1 MTKSELV
8 TAFAE
13 EFNFSE
19 RKARAIIDTILDEMS
34 EALARGEGI
43 QLRGF
48 GTFAIKHYEA
58 YTGLNPKTLEHVEV
72 KAKRKPVFKVG
83 KQLKKAVDDNRLR
96 S

>member
-19 RKARAIIDTILDEMS
+19 RKARAIIDTILDEMT

-48 GTFAIKHYEA
+48 GTFTIKHYKP
-58 YTGLNPKTLEHVEV
+58 YTGLNPKTLERVNV

-83 KQLKKAVDDNRLR
+83 KQLKKALDATR

>member
-1 MTKSELV
+1 MTKSQLV
-8 TAFAE
+8 TALAE
-13 EFNFSE
+13 EFDFSE
-19 RKARAIIDTILDEMS
+19 RKARVIIDTILDEMS

-48 GTFAIKHYEA
+48 GTFSIKHYKP
-58 YTGLNPKTLEHVEV
+58 YTGWNPKTLERINV

-83 KQLKKAVDDNRLR
+83 KQLKKAVDANR